1 MGTGNSESSAGSSR
15 RGKKSSS
22 EKPKQPQR
30 GLGVAQLEKIR
41 LQSEMAEYLPPLQP
55 PFLTNLNM
63 EDQVRI
69 PMVLSSSVPS
79 SSVITTPSSLFAVH
93 PNVMSAYGGDER
105 TDFRYNQF
113 RILTQP
119 FLPIIM
125 RHKNVT
131 LPLFEQTTEDSTHR
145 KSQQIDSDNP
155 NCVYSTTED
164 LDLELKL

>member
-1 MGTGNSESSAGSSR
+1 MGTGNSDSSAGSSR

-79 SSVITTPSSLFAVH
+79 SSVITTSSSLFAVH
-93 PNVMSAYGGDER
+93 PNVMTAYGGDER
-105 TDFRYNQF
+105 TDFRYSGF
-113 RILTQP
+113 GLTP
-119 FLPIIM
+119 VIRPISDPNATIPS
-125 RHKNVT
+125 HYYAPQNVT
-131 LPLFEQTTEDSTHR
+131 LPLFEQTTEVRST
-145 KSQQIDSDNP
+145 KD
-155 NCVYSTTED
+155 V
-164 LDLELKL
+164 